1 MYFVERCARMNQACW
16 IPLLLGGALLGGCS
30 TLDVPRA
37 DNYEASSQ
45 KKARSVQ
52 HWDVLADD
60 VAKRIA
66 DKIRSYPMALP
77 PVYLVQAPAGSFNQG
92 FRELLLTRLVNHGAI
107 VTRQPGPLVVRF
119 ETQLVE
125 HGSQVGNANPT
136 PLVGLGGGVSVARDL
151 FTYAHSTTSYVGSV
165 LGLAALG
172 DATRIALDGRAAG
185 GPTRT
190 EVLITTSLEREDTF
204 LARTADVYYIER
216 DDSSLYVPK
225 PPAAPVAAVPATPPT
240 RNWKVVGP

>member
-1 MYFVERCARMNQACW
+1 MNQACW

-37 DNYEASSQ
+37 DNYPVSSQ
-45 KKARSVQ
+45 KKARSVH

-60 VAKRIA
+60 VAKRVA

-77 PVYLVQAPAGSFNQG
+77 PVYLVQAPSGSFNQS

-107 VTRQPGPLVVRF
+107 VSRQPGPLVLRF
-119 ETQLVE
+119 ETQLIE
-125 HGSQVGNANPT
+125 HGSEVGNSNPL
-136 PLVGLGGGVSVARDL
+136 PLVTLSAGVSVTRDL
-151 FTYAHSTTSYVGSV
+151 YNYAHSTTSYVGSA
-165 LGLAALG
+165 LGLAALADLG
-172 DATRIALDGRAAG
+172 RLAADGPAAG
-185 GPTRT
+185 GPTRS

-216 DDSSLYVPK
+216 DDTRLYLPVPDLPPVT
-225 PPAAPVAAVPATPPT
+225 PPAAPPT
-240 RNWKVVGP
+240 RNWKVVGQ